1 MAKPTVASRL
11 QRRFIVMSTDH
22 DLIAALNN
30 ARPEGW
36 EMVAATELDQIG
48 EFHDVLLHRFML
60 LDLDDA
66 ALDALDIIRTI
77 RMEYMLNIAIFCF
90 GGDAELRDEA
100 RLNRAD
106 RFFERDEIV
115 EKMKLFCHQYRW
127 GDET

>member
-1 MAKPTVASRL
+1 MTKPTVEARL
-11 QRRFIVMSTDH
+11 QRRFIVMSSDQA
-22 DLIAALNN
+22 LIDALEQS
-30 ARPEGW
+30 RPEGW
-36 EMVAATELDQIG
+36 ELVVATDLDQIG
-48 EFHDVLLHRFML
+48 EFHDVLLHRFLL
-60 LDLDDA
+60 LDLDDR

-90 GGDAELRDEA
+90 GGDAELRDQA

-127 GDET
+127 GDES

>member
-1 MAKPTVASRL
+1 MTKPTVEARL
-11 QRRFIVMSTDH
+11 QRRFIVMSSDQA
-22 DLIAALNN
+22 LIDALEQS
-30 ARPEGW
+30 RPEGW
-36 EMVAATELDQIG
+36 ELVVATDLDQIG
-48 EFHDVLLHRFML
+48 EFHDVLLHRFLL
-60 LDLDDA
+60 LDLDDR

-127 GDET
+127 GDES